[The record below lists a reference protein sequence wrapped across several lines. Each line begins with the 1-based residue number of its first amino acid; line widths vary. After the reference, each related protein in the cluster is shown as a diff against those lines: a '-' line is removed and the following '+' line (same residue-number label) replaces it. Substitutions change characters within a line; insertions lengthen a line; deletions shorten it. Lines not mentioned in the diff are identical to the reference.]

1 MEHFNIKT
9 QTNLENTNQNKH
21 DNTIDNSI
29 STDFQY
35 IDYNKEKFNSYS
47 MSKYKNDIILLGLK
61 NTWDNIC
68 YYLINNTNTNTFF
81 NTTDIAELYEIG
93 LSLEDKTQKKANG
106 QYHTPLDVA
115 NVMSNWFFNLEGF
128 NICDVACGTGN
139 LILSYFDL
147 IGTDKAVK
155 QIKEGRI
162 YLYEIDSTALN
173 ICKTLLI
180 IKFGTE
186 IVKNIHFVEC
196 DFLNDN
202 IKLPNN
208 CKVISN
214 PPYKTLDNIPPTWAE
229 TDIAITTKELYSIF
243 MEKIIS
249 QSNSSVI
256 ITPCSFIGSSKF
268 YELRKFMNNYGGF
281 VVSFDNVPGNI
292 FNGKKHGTFNTN
304 NANSVRASITVVE
317 NIKNEK
323 GFSFSPLIRFK
334 NKERNLLLNNEIL
347 KNFVYEKKQ
356 FVSEKNPM
364 YFKCDK
370 RLGEIFE
377 TWVNKS
383 KASIADYLQ
392 NDSILNISMPNTCR
406 YFTVASKERMNRRG
420 QITLSVKDQDFHNFL
435 YCFLNSSFSYWYW
448 RLYDGGITFTKSLL
462 LQMPVFFDLLTADD
476 KLFFEN
482 TATQMSNIANEYLV
496 KKKNV
501 GVQENIKYPKAY
513 RDKINRRLLD
523 IIGISVDEKIFDII
537 HSNTA
542 MEVNL

>member
-1 MEHFNIKT
+1 
-9 QTNLENTNQNKH
+9 
-21 DNTIDNSI
+21 
-29 STDFQY
+29 
-35 IDYNKEKFNSYS
+35 
-47 MSKYKNDIILLGLK
+47 
-61 NTWDNIC
+61 
-68 YYLINNTNTNTFF
+68 
-81 NTTDIAELYEIG
+81 
-93 LSLEDKTQKKANG
+93 
-106 QYHTPLDVA
+106 
-115 NVMSNWFFNLEGF
+115 
-128 NICDVACGTGN
+128 
-139 LILSYFDL
+139 
-147 IGTDKAVK
+147 
-155 QIKEGRI
+155 
-162 YLYEIDSTALN
+162 
-173 ICKTLLI
+173 
-180 IKFGTE
+180 
-186 IVKNIHFVEC
+186 
-196 DFLNDN
+196 
-202 IKLPNN
+202 
-208 CKVISN
+208 
-214 PPYKTLDNIPPTWAE
+214 
-229 TDIAITTKELYSIF
+229 
-243 MEKIIS
+243 
-249 QSNSSVI
+249 
-256 ITPCSFIGSSKF
+256 
-268 YELRKFMNNYGGF
+268 
-281 VVSFDNVPGNI
+281 
-292 FNGKKHGTFNTN
+292 
-304 NANSVRASITVVE
+304 
-317 NIKNEK
+317 
-323 GFSFSPLIRFK
+323 
-334 NKERNLLLNNEIL
+334 
-347 KNFVYEKKQ
+347 
-356 FVSEKNPM
+356 M